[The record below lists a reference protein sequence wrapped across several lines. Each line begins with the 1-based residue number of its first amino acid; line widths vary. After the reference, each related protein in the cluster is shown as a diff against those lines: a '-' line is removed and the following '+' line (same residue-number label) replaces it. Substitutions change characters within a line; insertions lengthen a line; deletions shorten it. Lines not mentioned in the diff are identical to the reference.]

1 MHAILPRLILPGAL
15 ISVGL
20 IGAIAL
26 FAGAKLAAHLDPAW
40 HESHLPGF
48 IVVISSL
55 AVAVASA
62 FPIFGRAVPW
72 ASARLET
79 AALEASG
86 SFPSSRIRTLTPN

>member
-1 MHAILPRLILPGAL
+1 MHAILPRLILPGAV

-20 IGAIAL
+20 IAAIAL
-26 FAGAKLAAHLDPAW
+26 FAGAKLAAHLDPAS

-48 IVVISSL
+48 MVVIGSL

-72 ASARLET
+72 ASARLRDD
-79 AALEASG
+79 ALDASG
-86 SFPSSRIRTLTPN
+86 SFPSS

>member
-1 MHAILPRLILPGAL
+1 MHAILPRLILPGAVL
-15 ISVGL
+15 SVGL

-26 FAGAKLAAHLDPAW
+26 FAGAKLAAHLDPAS

>member
-1 MHAILPRLILPGAL
+1 MPRVIWVGAL
-15 ISVGL
+15 ISVCL

-26 FAGAKLAAHLDPAW
+26 FAGAKLAAHLDPAS

-48 IVVISSL
+48 IVVVSSL

-72 ASARLET
+72 VSARLK
-79 AALEASG
+79 AGALETSR
-86 SFPSSRIRTLTPN
+86 SFPGG